1 MGDTLSPAGWYGAS
15 AVTPATLCWG
25 SCLQR
30 QVGSRDAWH
39 NSQANRLPGQGLRS
53 LMVGVGTRASACTYL
68 LCAQAA
74 RAARASAHRSVEFHK
89 SWGRNQ
95 NQRVNGF
102 WASREVH

>member
-1 MGDTLSPAGWYGAS
+1 MGDTLSLQAGTGAS
-15 AVTPATLCWG
+15 AVTPVTLCWG
-25 SCLQR
+25 SCLQG

-39 NSQANRLPGQGLRS
+39 NSQANRLPGQGLQN

-95 NQRVNGF
+95 NLRVNGF